1 MSSPLPSSPPL
12 VSSSL
17 APALSGRVLLVED
30 NPVNRMV
37 AIEMLSGFG
46 LEVETA
52 ADGQEA
58 LTKLEAM
65 PYQLVL
71 MDCQMPVL
79 DGYGATVAWRKKE
92 ADEQRSRTPIAA
104 ITANALPS
112 DRKRCL
118 DCGMDDYLAKPYR
131 REELL
136 GMLMKWLSPP

>member
-1 MSSPLPSSPPL
+1 MLSPELK
-12 VSSSL
+12 
-17 APALSGRVLLVED
+17 GRVLLVED

-37 AIEMLSGFG
+37 ATEMLTGFG
-46 LEVETA
+46 LEVNTA
-52 ADGQEA
+52 EDGQDA
-58 LTKLEAM
+58 LVKLDAM
-65 PYQLVL
+65 SYDLVL

-92 ADEQRSRTPIAA
+92 ADENRSRIPIAA

-131 REELL
+131 RDELL
-136 GMLMKWLSPP
+136 GMLMKWLPSSTAGSV